1 MRSRSVFV
9 SRCIL
14 VVSEEITRIHR
25 ANKKS
30 TPCIQA
36 PPSKPGASAGGLP
49 GKRRANA
56 QEAPSSCRADE
67 IPEPGRRHT
76 YCAASTLL
84 SKEWASC
91 CVSGWPVP
99 QDTLIFTEPRGGHQE
114 TCPERRRAGAVP
126 RHSLRRETQ
135 VLGKGERQPGEMM
148 KPAQVGLMRC
158 RPRRACML
166 AAGRASGEGSAPAG
180 SRSRLHNMPTA
191 CAPSGARVRRRPR
204 AAVTHPALLRAQRKR
219 TDPGSWLRAQH
230 DEQAGPD
237 QQHCTT
243 RGRPQREPCA
253 PFVTF
258 VPPLAPCTA
267 RRRRGP
273 YQPHVHARPEGMALA
288 TAARGPRNRPGAGP
302 VRLRVAPCT
311 TAVPRLMPAPS
322 SHFVFLP
329 SLPLSAQWPPSGRMS
344 GNKVNIGTG
353 SKNQGPRKLDYF
365 ITQFF
370 FV

>member
-14 VVSEEITRIHR
+14 VVSEEITRIQR

-67 IPEPGRRHT
+67 FPEPGRRHT

-126 RHSLRRETQ
+126 RHSLRRKTQ

-166 AAGRASGEGSAPAG
+166 AAGRASGEGRAPAG
-180 SRSRLHNMPTA
+180 SRSRLHNMPTT
-191 CAPSGARVRRRPR
+191 CTESGTRVHLRSR
-204 AAVTHPALLRAQRKR
+204 AARLTSGPSSCASTPH
-219 TDPGSWLRAQH
+219 GSRQ
-230 DEQAGPD
+230 
-237 QQHCTT
+237 
-243 RGRPQREPCA
+243 
-253 PFVTF
+253 
-258 VPPLAPCTA
+258 
-267 RRRRGP
+267 
-273 YQPHVHARPEGMALA
+273 YQPHVHARTEGMALA
-288 TAARGPRNRPGAGP
+288 TAARRPRNHPGAGP
-302 VRLRVAPCT
+302 LRVAPCGAT
-311 TAVPRLMPAPS
+311 RSNRRLMRAPKY
-322 SHFVFLP
+322 LRIT
-329 SLPLSAQWPPSGRMS
+329 LAASGR
-344 GNKVNIGTG
+344 
-353 SKNQGPRKLDYF
+353 
-365 ITQFF
+365 
-370 FV
+370 